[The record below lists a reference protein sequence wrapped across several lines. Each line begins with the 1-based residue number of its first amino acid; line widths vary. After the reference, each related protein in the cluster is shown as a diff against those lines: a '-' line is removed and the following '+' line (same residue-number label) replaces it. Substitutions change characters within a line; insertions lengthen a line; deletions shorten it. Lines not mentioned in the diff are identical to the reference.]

1 VKAIWTI
8 ARRELKTMFDQPMG
22 YILLVVFLVINDF
35 LFFRQIYL
43 YRVASL
49 RPMLDLLPWMFLF
62 FVPAVTMRSF
72 AEDIRTGTLEVVL
85 SQPITEVQLLLGKY
99 LGQTLF
105 VWFALALTLP
115 IPIGLSLGA
124 DLHSGVIFAQYVG
137 AALLA
142 ASFTAV
148 GVWTSNLTK
157 HQITAFV
164 IGVAVMFLLIL
175 IGLDP
180 VLVGLPPALNSIA
193 ARLGVISHFRDIARG
208 VIDLRD
214 AIYFITLT
222 AIFLSLAY
230 LALLGLKLSHKGE
243 ALRRLRTATALV
255 VVGLV
260 IVNLFGRHIRG
271 RLDLT
276 PGRAYTLSSAT
287 RDLVGDLND
296 IVTLKLFVSNELPPE
311 VAMLQRDLDDLL
323 RDYRNAGN
331 EMLRVVVQDPSSDST
346 AADDA
351 RSLGIPPVQ
360 FNVVGESELT
370 VREGYLGIAIQHA
383 DESETIPFVRQTADL
398 EYRLS
403 SFIRGMTR
411 EDRPTVG
418 LYEAPP
424 PQQASGQPGPTYNAF
439 RQALQQ
445 TYDVR
450 TLRFPADSQPDD
462 EIDVLVLIDAP
473 ETLPADQMD
482 RLRGFLDRG
491 GSALILGHGMQPPGQ
506 QEFVLPREVLWNDLL
521 VPYGVSIQSD
531 MVYDLLSNEQAQVP
545 TQFGMMIAPYPLWVR
560 GISTRSAPVNADL
573 ETLFMPWTSSLDTTA
588 AVPGTVTP
596 LFVTSEAAGIDSM
609 MSMLAPRRQ
618 FQQVGLEERL
628 LAAMVNPGAAEEAAG
643 TRGRM
648 VVAGN
653 TNMLR
658 DNFLGGNPANIAFGL
673 NAVDWLAQDEALIGI
688 RAKNRTPPPLVFS
701 SNTLRDFVK
710 HGNVIG
716 VPILLVILAVL
727 RLVKRNQL
735 TQRKYQR
742 GSVPEGAA

>member
-1 VKAIWTI
+1 
-8 ARRELKTMFDQPMG
+8 MFDQPMG
-22 YILLVVFLVINDF
+22 YILLVVFIVINDF

-85 SQPITEVQLLLGKY
+85 AQPITEVQLLLGKF

-115 IPIGLSLGA
+115 IPVGLSLGA
-124 DLHSGVIFAQYVG
+124 DLHAGVIIAQYVG

-142 ASFTAV
+142 VSFTAV

-175 IGLDP
+175 VGLDP
-180 VLVGLPPALNSIA
+180 VLVGLPPALNAIA
-193 ARLGVISHFRDIARG
+193 GRLGVISHFRDIARG

-214 AIYFITLT
+214 AIYFITVA
-222 AIFLSLAY
+222 AIFVSLAY
-230 LALLGLKLSHKGE
+230 LALMGLKLSHKGE

-260 IVNLFGRHIRG
+260 VVNLFGRHIRG

-276 PGRAYTLSSAT
+276 PGRAYTLSPAT
-287 RDLVGDLND
+287 RDLVGNLND
-296 IVTLKLFVSNELPPE
+296 IVTLKLFVSDELPPE
-311 VAMLQRDLDDLL
+311 VAMLQRDLDDLM

-331 EMLRVVVQDPSSDST
+331 GMLRVVVQNPSSDST

-351 RSLGIPPVQ
+351 RSLGVPPVQ

-370 VREGYLGIAIQHA
+370 VREGYLGIAIQFA
-383 DESETIPFVRQTADL
+383 DQSETIPFVRQTSDL

-403 SFIRGMTR
+403 SYIRGMTR
-411 EDRPTVG
+411 EDRSTVG
-418 LYEAPP
+418 LYAAPP
-424 PQQASGQPGPTYNAF
+424 PQQAQGQPGPTYNAF
-439 RQALQQ
+439 RQSLGQ

-450 TLRFPADSQPDD
+450 ILTLPADSQPDD
-462 EIDVLVLIDAP
+462 EIDVLVLAGAP
-473 ETLPADQMD
+473 DSLPADQMD
-482 RLRGFLDRG
+482 RLRAFLDRG
-491 GSALILGHGMQPPGQ
+491 GSALVLGHGMMPPGQ
-506 QEFVLPREVLWNDLL
+506 QEFVFPRDVLWNDLL
-521 VPYGVSIQSD
+521 APYGVSIQSD
-531 MVYDLLSNEQAQVP
+531 MVYDLYSNQQAQVP

-560 GISTRSAPVNADL
+560 GISTGTAPVNADV
-573 ETLFMPWTSSLDTTA
+573 ETLFMPWTSSLDTTGA
-588 AVPGTVTP
+588 APGTVTP
-596 LFVTSEAAGIDSM
+596 LFVTTQGAGIDTTVA
-609 MSMLAPRRQ
+609 MLAPRRQ

-628 LAAMVNPGAAEEAAG
+628 LVAMVNPGAAESASG
-643 TRGRM
+643 SQGRI

-653 TNMLR
+653 VNMLR
-658 DNFLGGNPANIAFGL
+658 DNFLSGNPANLAFGL

-688 RAKNRTPPPLVFS
+688 RAKNRQPPALVFS
-701 SNTLRDFVK
+701 SNGLRDFVK

-716 VPILLVILAVL
+716 VPLLLIILAVV
-727 RLVKRNQL
+727 RLIKRNQL
-735 TQRKYQR
+735 TRRKYQR
-742 GSVPEGAA
+742 ATAEEVAA

>member
-1 VKAIWTI
+1 
-8 ARRELKTMFDQPMG
+8 MFDQPMG
-22 YILLVVFLVINDF
+22 YILLVVFIVINDF

-85 SQPITEVQLLLGKY
+85 AQPITEIQLLLGKF

-115 IPIGLSLGA
+115 IPVGLSLGA
-124 DLHSGVIFAQYVG
+124 DLHAGVIFAQYVG

-142 ASFTAV
+142 VSFTAV

-157 HQITAFV
+157 HQVTAFV

-175 IGLDP
+175 VGLDP
-180 VLVGLPPALNSIA
+180 VLVGLPPALNAIA
-193 ARLGVISHFRDIARG
+193 GRLGG
-208 VIDLRD
+208 LR
-214 AIYFITLT
+214 
-222 AIFLSLAY
+222 
-230 LALLGLKLSHKGE
+230 LSHKGE

-255 VVGLV
+255 VVVLV
-260 IVNLFGRHIRG
+260 LVNLFGRHIRG

-276 PGRAYTLSSAT
+276 PGRAYTLSPAT
-287 RDLVGDLND
+287 RDLVGNLND
-296 IVTLKLFVSNELPPE
+296 IVTLKFFVSGELPPE
-311 VAMLQRDLDDLL
+311 VVMLRRDLDDVM

-331 EMLRVVVQDPSSDST
+331 GMLRVVVQDPSGDST

-351 RSLGIPPVQ
+351 RSLGIPPIQ
-360 FNVVGESELT
+360 FNVMGESEFT
-370 VREGYLGIAIQHA
+370 MREGYLGIAIQYA
-383 DESETIPFVRQTADL
+383 DESEIIPLVQQTSDL

-418 LYEAPP
+418 FYQAPP
-424 PQQASGQPGPTYNAF
+424 PQQAPGQPGPTYNAF
-439 RQALQQ
+439 RQALGQ

-450 TLRFPADSQPDD
+450 TLTLPADSQPDD
-462 EIDVLVLIDAP
+462 EIDVLVLIDTP
-473 ETLPADQMD
+473 ESLPADQMD
-482 RLRGFLDRG
+482 RLHAFLDRG
-491 GSALILGHGMQPPGQ
+491 GSALVLGHGMMPPGQ
-506 QEFVLPREVLWNDLL
+506 QQFVLPREVLWNDLL
-521 VPYGVSIQSD
+521 APYGVTIRSD
-531 MVYDLLSNEQAQVP
+531 MVYDVLSNQQAQVA
-545 TQFGMMIAPYPLWVR
+545 TQFGAMIAPYPLWVR
-560 GISTRSAPVNADL
+560 GISTGATPVNADL
-573 ETLFMPWTSSLDTTA
+573 ETLFMPWTSSLDTTG

-596 LFVTSEAAGIDSM
+596 LFVTSQGAGIDTTVA
-609 MSMLAPRRQ
+609 MLAVRRQ

-628 LAAMVNPGAAEEAAG
+628 LAVMVNPGAAEDAPG
-643 TRGRM
+643 SRGRI

-653 TNMLR
+653 VNMLR
-658 DNFLGGNPANIAFGL
+658 DNFLSGNPANIAFGL

-688 RAKNRTPPPLVFS
+688 RAKNRQPPALVFS
-701 SNTLRDFVK
+701 SNGLRDFVK

-716 VPILLVILAVL
+716 VPVLLILLAVV

-735 TQRKYQR
+735 TRRKYQR
-742 GSVPEGAA
+742 AAAQEVAA